1 MGNGEVYFHIVLFTV
16 QIMDYDFL
24 DTTLQFAECE
34 RMSCVNIT
42 INEDET
48 LENIESFFVTLER
61 NGLDSSITLNPTRAE
76 IEIRDD
82 DGGFICNENDSFL
95 DLANDAYRTWYG
107 GSGADVLPDRRRSW
121 HGGSVCSCLQPQW
134 EPCLSH

>member
-1 MGNGEVYFHIVLFTV
+1 
-16 QIMDYDFL
+16 MDYVSF

-76 IEIRDD
+76 IEIRDND
-82 DGGFICNENDSFL
+82 DGGFIIFFPYLRLDPTQTEIKIIDNDGMHSYCSSL
-95 DLANDAYRTWYG
+95 NHCSTLHTWPTICFNG
-107 GSGADVLPDRRRSW
+107 CLPM
-121 HGGSVCSCLQPQW
+121 QMP
-134 EPCLSH
+134 